1 MVVVTLLSSMV
12 VVAVVAFE
20 VGSTVAS
27 SLQPWRKRAK
37 IAIRAAMPTARKDFM
52 AQVRNA
58 RFMRNLNWQAKGFE
72 QTTMNNT
79 LAPSSKFPQGTE
91 TSPTQTPGLFIAACS
106 SPTLSKFQAD
116 RTGDM
121 AMQKQTLVYFFA

>member
-58 RFMRNLNWQAKGFE
+58 RLMRNLNWQAKGFE
-72 QTTMNNT
+72 
-79 LAPSSKFPQGTE
+79 
-91 TSPTQTPGLFIAACS
+91 
-106 SPTLSKFQAD
+106 
-116 RTGDM
+116 
-121 AMQKQTLVYFFA
+121 

>member
-1 MVVVTLLSSMV
+1 MVVVALLSSMV
-12 VVAVVAFE
+12 VVALLSSMVVVTAAAT
-20 VGSTVAS
+20 SADS

-72 QTTMNNT
+72 
-79 LAPSSKFPQGTE
+79 
-91 TSPTQTPGLFIAACS
+91 
-106 SPTLSKFQAD
+106 
-116 RTGDM
+116 
-121 AMQKQTLVYFFA
+121 